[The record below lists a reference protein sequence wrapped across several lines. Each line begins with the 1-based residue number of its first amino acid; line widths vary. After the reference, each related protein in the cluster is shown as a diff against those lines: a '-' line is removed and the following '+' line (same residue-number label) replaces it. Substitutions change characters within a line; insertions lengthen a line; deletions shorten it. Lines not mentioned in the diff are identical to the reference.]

1 MKIII
6 SGGGFSSLYLS
17 ILLSK
22 EHEVF
27 AIEEHGE
34 IGKNICCTGLVSGE
48 VLKRFPKTPVT
59 NRIKNVEV
67 VAPSGKIYGID
78 GVREVYVIDRIAFE
92 KILGE
97 KSLDSGTKI
106 ILNARVVDVLQK
118 AEKVGLVYKKDGER
132 REIYGDMV
140 VGADGPLSLVRK
152 KVFSE
157 VLKEPLIGVQAIVKR
172 RIADDTIRIYPTKK
186 YSDGLFAWEVPYED
200 YEIVGTASHTLPLTY
215 FRKFVK
221 DLNLEV
227 RNFCMKIIP
236 IGLLSRFEKDNFRLI
251 GDAAAMCKPTSGG
264 GIYPSAVAA
273 EILAKNI
280 YGGYEE
286 NFRKNLGKEL
296 QKGFIVQNIYRN
308 VDDGE
313 REKLLKLLE
322 DEEIVE
328 LVRTKGDVDHPL
340 KFGYSLLKKRPS
352 LIKYIPKFLRN
363 YFSL

>member
-1 MKIII
+1 MKILI

-17 ILLSK
+17 ILLSR

-27 AIEEHGE
+27 VVEEHEE
-34 IGKNICCTGLVSGE
+34 IGKNVCCTGLVSGE
-48 VLKRFPKTPVT
+48 VIRRFPEAQVISK
-59 NRIKNVEV
+59 IKNVEV
-67 VAPSGKIYGID
+67 VAPSGKVYSIE
-78 GVREVYVIDRIAFE
+78 GVREVYVINRTAFE
-92 KILGE
+92 KMLGE
-97 KSLDSGTKI
+97 KSSDSGTEI
-106 ILNARVVDVLQK
+106 VLGARVIDVLK
-118 AEKVGLVYKKDGER
+118 KVGLVYKKDGKR
-132 REIYGDMV
+132 REIYGDV
-140 VGADGPLSLVRK
+140 IVGADGPLSLVRK

-157 VLKEPLIGVQAIVKR
+157 VLKEPLIGVQSMVKR
-172 RIADDTIRIYPTKK
+172 RVPDETIRIYPTRK

-200 YEIVGTASHTLPLTY
+200 YEIVGTASHTLPLKY

-221 DLNLEV
+221 DLNLEI
-227 RNFCMKIIP
+227 NKFCMKIIP
-236 IGLLSRFEKDNFRLI
+236 IGLLSRFEKNNFRLI

-286 NFRKNLGKEL
+286 NFRKTLGKEL
-296 QKGFIVQNIYRN
+296 QKGLLIQNTYRN
-308 VDDGE
+308 IEDNE

-340 KFGYSLLKKRPS
+340 IFGYSLLKKRPS